1 MIEFTLAHKELVR
14 FMTVSLFLDA
24 LTANNLDTIARTVL
38 LAKVPYVGIVLD
50 LMKRDPVNA
59 LLQCVVLTASEM
71 TNHLKS

>member
-1 MIEFTLAHKELVR
+1 VTEFTLAHKELVR

-24 LTANNLDTIARTVL
+24 LTANNLDTIARTV